1 MPPPAPA
8 KHSSTTG
15 RQAHPHLQPEGIDS
29 AILSRLSLDI
39 TTRLACY
46 ITVRSG
52 KDSRRFRVLQH
63 GVDRAAYALRSAKT
77 VHGFLTVAPTTHFPS
92 SVLCTLVCDCW
103 QAQK

>member
-15 RQAHPHLQPEGIDS
+15 RQAHPDPQPEGIDS
-29 AILSRLSLDI
+29 AILSRLSPDI

-52 KDSRRFRVLQH
+52 KDSRRFRVLPH
-63 GVDRAAYALRSAKT
+63 GVDQAVYTLRSAKIF
-77 VHGFLTVAPTTHFPS
+77 HGFLTVAPTTHFPP
-92 SVLCTLVCDCW
+92 SVLCALVCECW
-103 QAQK
+103 QAQQ